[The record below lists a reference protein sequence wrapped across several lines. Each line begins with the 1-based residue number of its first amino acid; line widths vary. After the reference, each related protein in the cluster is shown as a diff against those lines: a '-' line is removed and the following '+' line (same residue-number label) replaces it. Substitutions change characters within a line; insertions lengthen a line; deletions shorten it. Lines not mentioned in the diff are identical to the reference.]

1 MNLTFSYNFHT
12 IQVTMLIFGI
22 QVVFNNTQL
31 GSYHQGRISRLH
43 FLNGRFGGISVSQTH
58 LVLLYSMACSMY
70 IDMEELQNGEV
81 NSQNEVWI
89 KPGKS
94 FAVPVIIGRTDSLFG
109 WEFTS
114 YPKVGKFVCFLNPF
128 PKKP

>member
-1 MNLTFSYNFHT
+1 M
-12 IQVTMLIFGI
+12 QVA
-22 QVVFNNTQL
+22 FNNTQL
-31 GSYHQGRISRLH
+31 VRVILSRSNIKVT
-43 FLNGRFGGISVSQTH
+43 FLKKNGRFGGISVSQTH

-114 YPKVGKFVCFLNPF
+114 YPKVGKFVSFLNPF